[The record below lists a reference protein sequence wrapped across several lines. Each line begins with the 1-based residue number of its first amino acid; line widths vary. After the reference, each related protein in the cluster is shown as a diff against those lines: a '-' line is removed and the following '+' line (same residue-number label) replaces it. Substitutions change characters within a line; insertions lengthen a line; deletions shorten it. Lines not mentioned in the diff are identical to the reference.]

1 MHGRQFEVMTRDIE
15 TGKRTSILFKT
26 LNEAVAAKEAE
37 RSKWEEH
44 KQGKLARPRE
54 EIRAENVATYG
65 NSLKLERDFVLHLHN
80 TDEKFEVMND
90 FVLSDVCAFLYE
102 DCALALGSQ
111 LKVSS
116 GPIKGGNAW
125 VFCHVRGYTGMP
137 VVCWRADMQD
147 GWVFDGAVLDKRG
160 KENVWIS
167 PGGVN
172 ANLALSG
179 KHPLRI
185 DALIEFLKGDKVAGD
200 RERFPPHSKEFLSWQ
215 FGGKKAHNH
224 LKERIGIYLYQ
235 THIDKLAT
243 FPQSQAGSYDLLSV
257 GKRQQFKT
265 ARFEKGHTGLQ
276 VTLQESAGHVDGKA
290 THRPY
295 SSDAF
300 DELVVYYL
308 DWKEKAAHMWRIP
321 ASELVRRG
329 YLRTDTQAGKQTISV
344 FKSNVCLQSKKRRG
358 VVPDTWTEDYY
369 HPTTLSLEEFPAEV
383 EAAAGHLLDAFRAP
397 KVVI

>member
-1 MHGRQFEVMTRDIE
+1 MNGRQFVVATRDIE
-15 TGKRTSILFKT
+15 TGKTTKNYFKT
-26 LNEAVAAKEAE
+26 LNEAVAARKVE
-37 RSKWEEH
+37 RSKWEAH
-44 KQGKLARPRE
+44 KQAKLARPIE

-65 NSLKLERDFVLHLHN
+65 DSLKLERDFVLHLHN
-80 TDEKFEVMND
+80 ADEKFEVMND

-102 DCALALGSQ
+102 DCTLALGVQ
-111 LKVSS
+111 LKVTS
-116 GPIKGGNAW
+116 GPIKGGVNAW
-125 VFCHVRGYTGMP
+125 YFCHVRGYTGMP

-160 KENVWIS
+160 KKNFRIS

-179 KHPLRI
+179 KDPFRV
-185 DALIEFLKGDKVAGD
+185 DALIAFLKGDKVAGD
-200 RERFPPHSKEFLSWQ
+200 RERLPPHSKEFLSWQ

-224 LKERIGIYLYQ
+224 LKERIGVYLYQ

-243 FPQSQAGSYDLLSV
+243 FPQSQGGSYDLLSSV
-257 GKRQQFKT
+257 GKRQQLKT
-265 ARFEKGHTGLQ
+265 ACFVEGHTGLKVDLRQ
-276 VTLQESAGHVDGKA
+276 SAGHVDGKA
-290 THRPY
+290 TARPY

-300 DELVVYYL
+300 DELVVYHL

-321 ASELVRRG
+321 ASELVDRG
-329 YLRTDTQAGKQTISV
+329 YLRTDTQAGKQAIYV
-344 FKSNVCLQSKKRRG
+344 FKSNVCLQRKKG
-358 VVPDTWTEDYY
+358 CVWTEDYY